1 VGDFEFGIRVLY
13 LFDIPLLLMLCF
25 VKLIQ
30 FQLNVKYF
38 FNYLRSHDPNQTLK
52 HSINSNLIVKIWTV
66 AAQLI
71 AKTLFSSVK

>member
-1 VGDFEFGIRVLY
+1 MFCEVDSISIECEI
-13 LFDIPLLLMLCF
+13 
-25 VKLIQ
+25 
-30 FQLNVKYF
+30 F